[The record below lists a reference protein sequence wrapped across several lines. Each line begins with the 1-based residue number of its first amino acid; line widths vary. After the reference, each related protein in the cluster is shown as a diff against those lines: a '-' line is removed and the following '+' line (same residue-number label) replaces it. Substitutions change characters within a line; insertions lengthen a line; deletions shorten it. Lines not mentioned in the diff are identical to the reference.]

1 MKISYRWLKSYI
13 NTELPADEV
22 ARILTDIGL
31 EVEGVEPFDTL
42 PGGLRGVVVGHVKS
56 VTPHP
61 NADRLR
67 LTKVDVGADRL
78 LDIVC
83 GAPNVAEGQ
92 KVWVATVGAELH
104 PPGGE
109 PFKIKKSKIR
119 GEVSEGM
126 ICSEVEL
133 GIGTDGD
140 GIAVLPQEA
149 ATGMDAAVYLGAETD
164 TVFEIGLTPNR
175 TDAFSHFGVA
185 RDLAARLNL
194 EDPTAASRPDVSDF
208 STSGRRAPLEVEVQ
222 NKEACPR
229 YCGLYL
235 ADVQVGPSPEWLQ
248 NRLRSIGLTPK
259 NNVVDVT
266 NFVMHETGQPLHAFD
281 ADKIRGG
288 RVVVGNLPEN
298 TPFVTLDGVER
309 KLRSD
314 DLMICDAEGPMC
326 MAGVLGGAESGVGD
340 HTRNLFLESACF
352 HTATI
357 RRTSKYHGIHTDAS
371 FRFERGVDP
380 MDTTYALKRAAVL
393 LKELAGAEIAEPLFD
408 LRGNLPEAGRIHFRL
423 KRFEALTGL
432 SPAPKLVEGI
442 LKSLDFDIEEKT
454 SDTFVLRAP
463 TYRVDV
469 TREEDV
475 VEEVLRIHGFNTVEL
490 PERMAISVHPVPPPS
505 PSEVVHTVSEHL
517 VGKGFNEAMSNGL
530 TSSEL
535 ILRTMGEETKD
546 SLVFMQNPLS
556 RDLDVLRPTLAVSAL
571 ENLAYNLNRQT
582 ERMMFFEFG
591 TVYGME
597 AGTPRETLA
606 LALTLC
612 GSRLPENWNNP
623 TADFDHSD
631 IRGYM
636 QSVLDGLGL
645 SNPAYAPVSHPFLQG
660 AREISIRGKKVGTLG
675 RLSAKARKVYDVKKE
690 GWYGELDFTACLTM
704 VRHASVKVADPPR
717 YPSVKR
723 DLSLLID
730 EKVEFSEIEKI
741 AAQRAGGLLKRV
753 SLFDVYEG
761 KNLPNGKKSYAV
773 RFLLR
778 DENKTLTDSRV
789 DAVMAKITSAL
800 EQGVGAQLR

>member
-1 MKISYRWLKSYI
+1 MKISYHWLKNYI
-13 NTELPADEV
+13 DTDLSPEELAY
-22 ARILTDIGL
+22 ILTDIGL
-31 EVEGVEPFDTL
+31 EVEGMEPFDTL
-42 PGGLRGVVVGHVKS
+42 PGGLRGVVVGEVKS
-56 VTPHP
+56 VAPHP

-67 LTKVDVGADRL
+67 LTKVDVGTERL

-104 PPGGE
+104 PTGGE
-109 PFKIKKSKIR
+109 PFRIKKSKIR
-119 GEVSEGM
+119 GQVSEGM
-126 ICSEVEL
+126 ICSELEL
-133 GIGTDGD
+133 GLGTDGE
-140 GIAVLPQEA
+140 GIAVLPQDA

-194 EDPTAASRPDVSDF
+194 EGSAVASRPDVSAF
-208 STSGRRAPLEVEVQ
+208 STSGRRAPLEVEVL
-222 NKEACPR
+222 NAEACPR

-235 ADVQVGPSPEWLQ
+235 ADVQVGPSPDWLQ
-248 NRLRSIGLTPK
+248 HRLRSIGLTPK

-281 ADKIRGG
+281 ADKIKGH
-288 RVVVGNLPEN
+288 RVVLRNLPEN

-314 DLMICDAEGPMC
+314 DLLICDAEGPMC
-326 MAGVLGGAESGVGD
+326 LAGVLGGSESGVSD

-352 HTATI
+352 DAATI
-357 RRTSKYHGIHTDAS
+357 RRTSKHHAIHTDAS

-380 MDTTYALKRAAVL
+380 LDTTYALKRAAML
-393 LKELAGAEIAEPLFD
+393 LKDLAGAEIAEPLYD
-408 LRGNLPEAGRIHFRL
+408 IRGEISDPVRIPFRL
-423 KRFEALTGL
+423 SRFELLTGL
-432 SPAPKLVEGI
+432 KLEADRVENI
-442 LKSLDFDIEEKT
+442 LASLDFGVIDKT
-454 SDTFVLRAP
+454 EDGYVLEAP

-475 VEEVLRIHGFNTVEL
+475 VEEVLRIRGFNTVEL
-490 PERMAISVHPVPPPS
+490 PERMSISVQPLPPPS

-530 TSSEL
+530 TSSKS
-535 ILRTMGEETKD
+535 ILGAMGEKAEDT
-546 SLVFMQNPLS
+546 LVFMQNPLS

-582 ERMMFFEFG
+582 ERLMYFEFG
-591 TVYGME
+591 TVYRMD
-597 AGTPRETLA
+597 AGKYVETHA
-606 LALTLC
+606 LSLTLC

-623 TADFDHSD
+623 PGDFDHSD

-645 SNPAYAPVSHPFLQG
+645 SNPVYAPVSHPFLQG
-660 AREISIRGKKVGTLG
+660 AQEITVHGKRVGTLG
-675 RLSAKARKVYDVKKE
+675 RLSGKARKVYDVKRDAL
-690 GWYGELDFTACLTM
+690 YGELDFTACL
-704 VRHASVKVADPPR
+704 
-717 YPSVKR
+717 
-723 DLSLLID
+723 
-730 EKVEFSEIEKI
+730 
-741 AAQRAGGLLKRV
+741 
-753 SLFDVYEG
+753 
-761 KNLPNGKKSYAV
+761 
-773 RFLLR
+773 
-778 DENKTLTDSRV
+778 
-789 DAVMAKITSAL
+789 
-800 EQGVGAQLR
+800 